1 MHPASFSDRNNPQRT
16 PEGTPPVVSHQWPRG
31 AAYLSM
37 PGDVGNMK
45 ATETKPSENL
55 NIVIVGHVD
64 HGKSTL
70 LGRLYADTGS
80 LPDGKLEKVQAICKQ
95 QGKEFEYAFLF
106 DAFLEEQ
113 EQGITIDT
121 ARTFFMWKGRQYIII
136 DAPGH
141 KEFLK
146 NMISGAARAEAALLL
161 IDALEGVKE
170 QSKKHGYLLSL
181 LGVRQ
186 FAVVVNKMDL
196 VGYRQ
201 DVFDGIEKEYREF
214 LGQFKAVPA
223 QFIPVSAKLGDN
235 IANRSQAMSWY
246 SGPTVLDTLSA
257 FQKETARSEQ
267 PLRLS
272 VQDVYKFDAR
282 RIITGRITAGR
293 LKVGDH
299 LVFSPSNKRANIRTV
314 EAFNIEPQPTEGQA
328 GQSIGITLDEQIF
341 VERGEIASHQE
352 HLPSVSTAFRANLFW
367 LGKKPLEKGRKY
379 LLRVATKEVDCEV
392 ASIHRIIDTMDLAQ
406 QQGSNSVGK
415 NQVAELTLRT
425 KAPVAFDLSAS
436 FEATGRFVLVD
447 EYDIAGGGIITE
459 LVHDDQEFLREE
471 ARRRD
476 FAWVKGEV
484 TVEDRA
490 QQYGHRA
497 AIVLITGGRHTG
509 KSFLARKLEGR
520 LVADGRHA
528 YLLDG
533 ENLRRGLDADLSE
546 EERGQTTEMARRYGE
561 VARLLID
568 TGLIVVSTTNPF
580 GLAYREASEAIR
592 TLVHPAPVIAVHM
605 SKIAEEPPPNTDVV
619 LTGPTDFDAA
629 TARILDE
636 LKRRG
641 VLAQAI
647 GAKPIFQYSI

>member
-1 MHPASFSDRNNPQRT
+1 MSSTA
-16 PEGTPPVVSHQWPRG
+16 VS
-31 AAYLSM
+31 A
-37 PGDVGNMK
+37 
-45 ATETKPSENL
+45 KPSENL

-80 LPDGKLEKVQAICKQ
+80 LPDGKLEKVQAICRQ

-121 ARTFFMWKGRQYIII
+121 ARTFFIWKGRQYIII

-201 DVFDGIEKEYREF
+201 DVFEGIEKEYREF
-214 LGQFKAVPA
+214 LGQFGAVPERI
-223 QFIPVSAKLGDN
+223 IPVSAKLGDN
-235 IANRSQAMSWY
+235 IANRSQSMPWY
-246 SGPTVLDTLSA
+246 NGPTVLDTLSL
-257 FQKETARSEQ
+257 FKKETARSEQ
-267 PLRLS
+267 PLRLPI
-272 VQDVYKFDAR
+272 QDVYKFDAR
-282 RIITGRITAGR
+282 RILAGRIAAGR

-299 LVFSPSNKRANIRTV
+299 LVFSPSNKRANVRSV
-314 EAFNIEPQPTEGQA
+314 EAFNLDPVPTKAEA
-328 GQSIGITLDEQIF
+328 GQSVGITLDEQIF
-341 VERGEIASHQE
+341 VERGEIATHQE
-352 HLPSVSTAFRANLFW
+352 QLPLVSTAIRANLFW
-367 LGKKPLEKGRKY
+367 LGRRPLEKGRKY
-379 LLRVATKEVDCEV
+379 VLRVATKEVDCEV
-392 ASIHRIIDTMDLAQ
+392 AAIHRIIDTMDLSQ
-406 QQGSNSVGK
+406 RQDSTSVGR
-415 NQVAELTLRT
+415 NQVAELTIRT
-425 KAPVAFDLSAS
+425 KAPIAFDLSAS

-447 EYDIAGGGIITE
+447 EYDIAGGGIVTE
-459 LVHDDQEFLREE
+459 MVHDDQEFLREE

-484 TVEDRA
+484 GIEERA

-497 AIVLITGGRHTG
+497 AIVLVTGGRHTG
-509 KSFLARKLEGR
+509 KSFLAKKLEAR

-533 ENLRRGLDADLSE
+533 ENLLRGLDADLSE
-546 EERGQTTEMARRYGE
+546 SERSQTAEMARRYGE
-561 VARLLID
+561 VARLLAD

-580 GLAYREASEAIR
+580 GPAYIEAVQAIR
-592 TLVHPAPVIAVHM
+592 TLVHPTPVICVHM
-605 SKIAEEPPPNTDVV
+605 SKVPEEAPPNTDV
-619 LTGPTDFDAA
+619 LLSGPSDFDAA
-629 TARILDE
+629 TRRILEE

-647 GAKPIFQYSI
+647 GAKPTFQYSI

>member
-1 MHPASFSDRNNPQRT
+1 MIQANNT
-16 PEGTPPVVSHQWPRG
+16 S
-31 AAYLSM
+31 
-37 PGDVGNMK
+37 
-45 ATETKPSENL
+45 SENL

-80 LPDGKLEKVQAICKQ
+80 LPDGKLEKVQAICRQ

-121 ARTFFMWKGRQYIII
+121 ARTFFTWKGRQYIII

-146 NMISGAARAEAALLL
+146 NMVSGAARAEAALLL

-201 DVFDGIEKEYREF
+201 DVFEGIEKEYREF
-214 LGQFKAVPA
+214 LGQFKAVPERI
-223 QFIPVSAKLGDN
+223 IPVSAKLGDN
-235 IANRSQAMSWY
+235 LVSRSENMSWY
-246 SGPTVLDTLSA
+246 SGPTVLDTLSL
-257 FQKETARSEQ
+257 FQKERPRSEQ
-267 PLRLS
+267 PLRLP

-282 RIITGRITAGR
+282 RIIAGRIAAGR
-293 LKVGDH
+293 LKVGDQ
-299 LVFSPSNKRANIRTV
+299 LVFSPSNKRANVKSV
-314 EAFNIEPQPTEGQA
+314 EAFNVEPIPTEAHA
-328 GQSIGITLDEQIF
+328 GQSVGITLDEQIF
-341 VERGEIASHQE
+341 VERGEIASHQGE
-352 HLPSVSTAFRANLFW
+352 LPLVSTAFRANLFW
-367 LGKKPLEKGRKY
+367 LGRRPLERGRKY
-379 LLRVATKEVDCEV
+379 ILRVATKEVDCEV
-392 ASIHRIIDTMDLAQ
+392 ATIHRIIDTMDLNQ
-406 QQGSNSVGK
+406 QQGGESVGK

-425 KAPVAFDLSAS
+425 KAPVAFDLSSS
-436 FEATGRFVLVD
+436 FEGTGRFVLVD
-447 EYDIAGGGIITE
+447 EYDIAGGGIVTE
-459 LVHDDQEFLREE
+459 MIRDDQEFLREE

-484 TVEDRA
+484 GVEERA
-490 QQYGHRA
+490 QQFGHRA
-497 AIVLITGGRHTG
+497 AIVLVTGGRHTG
-509 KSFLARKLEGR
+509 KSFLARKLEAR

-546 EERGQTTEMARRYGE
+546 TERSQTAEMARRYGE

-580 GLAYREASEAIR
+580 GLAYTEAVQAIR

-605 SKIAEEPPPNTDVV
+605 SKVPEEPPPGTDIA
-619 LTGPTDFDAA
+619 LSGPTDFDAA
-629 TARILDE
+629 TREILDE
-636 LKRRG
+636 LRRRG

-647 GAKPIFQYSI
+647 GAKPTFQYSI

>member
-1 MHPASFSDRNNPQRT
+1 MTT
-16 PEGTPPVVSHQWPRG
+16 PS
-31 AAYLSM
+31 
-37 PGDVGNMK
+37 
-45 ATETKPSENL
+45 TKPSENL

-214 LGQFKAVPA
+214 LGQFKAVPS

-235 IANRSQAMSWY
+235 IANRSRQMAWY
-246 SGPTVLDTLSA
+246 GGPTVLETLSA

-267 PLRLS
+267 PLRLP

-282 RIITGRITAGR
+282 RIITGRIAAGR

-299 LVFSPSNKRANIRTV
+299 LVFSPSNKRANVRTV
-314 EAFNIEPQPTEGQA
+314 EAFNIEPQPTEGRA
-328 GQSIGITLDEQIF
+328 GQSIGVTLDEQIF
-341 VERGEIASHQE
+341 VERGEIASHQDS
-352 HLPSVSTAFRANLFW
+352 LPNVSTAFRANLFW

-379 LLRVATKEVDCEV
+379 LLRIATKEVDCEV

-484 TVEDRA
+484 TVENRA

-497 AIVLITGGRHTG
+497 AVVLITGGRHTG

-592 TLVHPAPVIAVHM
+592 TLVHPVPVITVHM
-605 SKIAEEPPPNTDVV
+605 SKTAEEPPPNTDVT

-629 TARILDE
+629 TARIVEE

-647 GAKPIFQYSI
+647 GAKPVFQYSI

>member
-1 MHPASFSDRNNPQRT
+1 MSSTA
-16 PEGTPPVVSHQWPRG
+16 VS
-31 AAYLSM
+31 S
-37 PGDVGNMK
+37 
-45 ATETKPSENL
+45 KPSETL

-80 LPDGKLEKVQAICKQ
+80 LPDGKLEKVQAICRQ

-121 ARTFFMWKGRQYIII
+121 ARTFFIWKGRQYIII

-214 LGQFKAVPA
+214 LGQFGAVPERI
-223 QFIPVSAKLGDN
+223 IPVSAKLGDN
-235 IANRSQAMSWY
+235 IANRSQAMPWY
-246 SGPTVLDTLSA
+246 TGPTVLDILSL
-257 FQKETARSEQ
+257 FKKEMARSEQ
-267 PLRLS
+267 PLRFP

-282 RIITGRITAGR
+282 RILAGRVAAGR
-293 LKVGDH
+293 LKIGDH
-299 LVFSPSNKRANIRTV
+299 LVFSPSNKRANVRSV
-314 EAFNIEPQPTEGQA
+314 EAFNIEPPPTGAEA
-328 GQSIGITLDEQIF
+328 GQSVGITLDEQIF
-341 VERGEIASHQE
+341 VERGEIATHQE
-352 HLPSVSTAFRANLFW
+352 HLPLVSTAFRANLFW
-367 LGKKPLEKGRKY
+367 LGRRSLEKGRKY
-379 LLRVATKEVDCEV
+379 VLRIGTKEVDCEV
-392 ASIHRIIDTMDLAQ
+392 AAIHRIIDTMDLNQ
-406 QQGSNSVGK
+406 QQGSISVGR
-415 NQVAELTLRT
+415 NQVAELTIRT
-425 KAPVAFDLSAS
+425 KAPMAFDLSSS

-447 EYDIAGGGIITE
+447 EYDIAGGGIVTE

-484 TVEDRA
+484 GIEERA

-497 AIVLITGGRHTG
+497 AIVLVTGGRHTS
-509 KSFLARKLEGR
+509 KSFLAKKLEAR

-546 EERGQTTEMARRYGE
+546 GERGQTTEMARRYGE
-561 VARLLID
+561 VARLLVD

-580 GLAYREASEAIR
+580 GMAYTEAAQAIR
-592 TLVHPAPVIAVHM
+592 TLVHPTPVISVHM
-605 SKIAEEPPPNTDVV
+605 SKVPEEVPPNTDIV
-619 LTGPTDFDAA
+619 LSGPSDFDAA
-629 TARILDE
+629 TRRVLDE

-641 VLAQAI
+641 VLAEAI
-647 GAKPIFQYSI
+647 GAKPTFQYSI

>member
-1 MHPASFSDRNNPQRT
+1 MKMTMS
-16 PEGTPPVVSHQWPRG
+16 EIKPP
-31 AAYLSM
+31 
-37 PGDVGNMK
+37 
-45 ATETKPSENL
+45 ENL

-214 LGQFKAVPA
+214 LGQFKAVPS

-235 IANRSQAMSWY
+235 IANRSTTMPWY
-246 SGPTVLDTLSA
+246 SGSTVLDTLGA
-257 FQKETARSEQ
+257 FSKEAARAEQ

-314 EAFNIEPQPTEGQA
+314 EAFNIEPQPIEGQA
-328 GQSIGITLDEQIF
+328 GQSIGVTLDEQIF

-367 LGKKPLEKGRKY
+367 LGKRPLEKGRKY

-392 ASIHRIIDTMDLAQ
+392 ALIHRIIDTMDLAQ
-406 QQGSNSVGK
+406 QQGSSTVNK

-497 AIVLITGGRHTG
+497 AVVLITGGRHAG

-546 EERGQTTEMARRYGE
+546 EERGQSTEMARRYGE
-561 VARLLID
+561 VARLLTD

-580 GLAYREASEAIR
+580 GLAYREASQAIK

-605 SKIAEEPPPNTDVV
+605 SRTEEAPPPNTDVV
-619 LTGPTDFDAA
+619 LSGPTDFDAA

>member
-1 MHPASFSDRNNPQRT
+1 MSTTDA
-16 PEGTPPVVSHQWPRG
+16 
-31 AAYLSM
+31 
-37 PGDVGNMK
+37 
-45 ATETKPSENL
+45 KPSENL

-80 LPDGKLEKVQAICKQ
+80 LPDGKLEKVRSICRQ

-121 ARTFFMWKGRQYIII
+121 ARTFFIWKGRQYIII

-214 LGQFKAVPA
+214 LGQFSAVPA
-223 QFIPVSAKLGDN
+223 QFVPVSAKLGDN
-235 IANRSQAMSWY
+235 IVNRSEAMSWY
-246 SGPTVLDTLSA
+246 AGPTVLDTLSM
-257 FQKETARSEQ
+257 FRKEAARSEQ
-267 PLRLS
+267 PLRLP

-282 RIITGRITAGR
+282 RIIAGR
-293 LKVGDH
+293 LAAGRLRIGDQ
-299 LVFSPSNKRANIRTV
+299 LVFSPSNKRANIKSL
-314 EAFNIEPQPTEGQA
+314 EAFNIDPPVTMAEA
-328 GQSIGITLDEQIF
+328 GQSIGVTLDEQIF
-341 VERGEIASHQE
+341 VERGEIGSPPDQ
-352 HLPSVSTAFRANLFW
+352 LPLVSTAFRANLFW
-367 LGKKPLEKGRKY
+367 LGKRPLERGRKY

-392 ASIHRIIDTMDLAQ
+392 AAIHRIIDTMDLAQ
-406 QQGSNSVGK
+406 QQGSSVVNK

-484 TVEDRA
+484 GVEDRA
-490 QQYGHRA
+490 QQFGHRA
-497 AIVLITGGRHTG
+497 AVVLVTGGRHTG
-509 KSFLARKLEGR
+509 KSMLARTLEGR

-546 EERGQTTEMARRYGE
+546 EARGQTAEMARRYGE

-580 GLAYREASEAIR
+580 GLDYREAVQAIR

-605 SKIAEEPPPNTDVV
+605 SRTEEEPPANTDVV
-619 LTGPTDFDAA
+619 LCGPTDFDAA
-629 TARILDE
+629 TKRVMEE
-636 LKRRG
+636 LRRRG
-641 VLAQAI
+641 VLAEAI
-647 GAKPIFQYSI
+647 GAKPTFQYSI

>member
-1 MHPASFSDRNNPQRT
+1 MAEANS
-16 PEGTPPVVSHQWPRG
+16 
-31 AAYLSM
+31 
-37 PGDVGNMK
+37 
-45 ATETKPSENL
+45 KPSDNL

-80 LPDGKLEKVQAICKQ
+80 LPDGKLEKVQAICRQ

-121 ARTFFMWKGRQYIII
+121 ARTFFGWKGRYYIII

-146 NMISGAARAEAALLL
+146 NMISGAARAEGALLL

-214 LGQFKAVPA
+214 LGQFKAVP
-223 QFIPVSAKLGDN
+223 QQIIPVSAKLGDN
-235 IANRSQAMSWY
+235 IANRSEQMPWY
-246 SGPTVLDTLSA
+246 SGPTVLDALSA
-257 FQKETARSEQ
+257 FRKEPGRSEQ
-267 PLRLS
+267 PLRLPI
-272 VQDVYKFDAR
+272 QDVYKFDAR
-282 RIITGRITAGR
+282 RIITGRVTAGR
-293 LKVGDH
+293 VKVGDS
-299 LVFSPSNKRANIRTV
+299 LVFSPSNKRATV
-314 EAFNIEPQPTEGQA
+314 KSIEAFNIDPPPTEGQA
-328 GQSIGITLDEQIF
+328 GQSVGVTLDEQIF
-341 VERGEIASHQE
+341 VERGEVASHQDA
-352 HLPSVSTAFRANLFW
+352 LPLVSTAFRANVFW
-367 LGKKPLEKGRKY
+367 LGRKPLERGRRY
-379 LLRVATKEVDCEV
+379 QLRVATKEVDCEV
-392 ASIHRIIDTMDLAQ
+392 ATIHRIIDTMDLAQ
-406 QQGSNSVGK
+406 QQGSHVVNK
-415 NQVAELTLRT
+415 NQVAELTVRT
-425 KAPVAFDLSAS
+425 KTPMAFDLSAS
-436 FEATGRFVLVD
+436 FESTGRFVLVD
-447 EYDIAGGGIITE
+447 EYDIAGGGIVTE

-471 ARRRD
+471 ARQRD
-476 FAWVKGEV
+476 FAWVKGQV
-484 TVEDRA
+484 GVEDRA

-497 AIVLITGGRHTG
+497 AIVLVTGGRHTG
-509 KSFLARKLEGR
+509 KSFLARTIEAR

-546 EERGQTTEMARRYGE
+546 DERGQATEMARRYGE
-561 VARLLID
+561 VARLLVD

-580 GLAYREASEAIR
+580 GMAYADAAQAIR
-592 TLVHPAPVIAVHM
+592 TLVHPVPVIAIHM
-605 SKIAEEPPPNTDVV
+605 SKAPEEVPPNTDIV
-619 LTGPTDFDAA
+619 LSGPADFDAA
-629 TARILDE
+629 TRRILEE

>member
-1 MHPASFSDRNNPQRT
+1 M
-16 PEGTPPVVSHQWPRG
+16 GTAKS
-31 AAYLSM
+31 
-37 PGDVGNMK
+37 
-45 ATETKPSENL
+45 SENL

-80 LPDGKLEKVQAICKQ
+80 LPDGKLEKVQAICRQ

-201 DVFDGIEKEYREF
+201 DVFEGIEKEYREF
-214 LGQFKAVPA
+214 LAQFGAVPERI
-223 QFIPVSAKLGDN
+223 IPVSAKMGDN
-235 IANRSQAMSWY
+235 IANRSGTMPWY
-246 SGPTVLDTLSA
+246 QGPTVLDTLSL
-257 FQKETARSEQ
+257 FKKETARSEQ
-267 PLRLS
+267 PLRFP

-282 RIITGRITAGR
+282 RIIAGRITAGR
-293 LKVGDH
+293 LKIGDH
-299 LVFSPSNKRANIRTV
+299 LVFSPSNKRANIRSI
-314 EAFNIEPQPTEGQA
+314 EAFNVEPVLTGAEA
-328 GQSIGITLDEQIF
+328 GQSVGITLDEQIF
-341 VERGEIASHQE
+341 VERGEVATHQE
-352 HLPSVSTAFRANLFW
+352 QLPLVSTAFKANLFW
-367 LGKKPLEKGRKY
+367 LGKQPLEQGRRY
-379 LLRVATKEVDCEV
+379 LLRVATREVECEV
-392 ASIHRIIDTMDLAQ
+392 AAIHRIIDTMDLNQ
-406 QQGSNSVGK
+406 QSGSNKVAR
-415 NQVAELTLRT
+415 NQVGELTLRT

-447 EYDIAGGGIITE
+447 DYDIAGGGIVTE
-459 LVHDDQEFLREE
+459 MIRDDQEFLREE

-484 TVEDRA
+484 GIEERA

-509 KSFLARKLEGR
+509 KSFLAKKLEAR

-533 ENLRRGLDADLSE
+533 ENLRRGLDADLAE
-546 EERGQTTEMARRYGE
+546 GERSQTMEMARRYGE
-561 VARLLID
+561 VARLLAD

-580 GLAYREASEAIR
+580 GMAYAEAAQAIR
-592 TLVHPAPVIAVHM
+592 TLVHPTPVISIQM
-605 SKIAEEPPPNTDVV
+605 STFSDEASTNADLVFS
-619 LTGPTDFDAA
+619 GPADFDAA
-629 TARILDE
+629 TKSILDE

-647 GAKPIFQYSI
+647 GAKPTFQYSI

>member
-1 MHPASFSDRNNPQRT
+1 
-16 PEGTPPVVSHQWPRG
+16 
-31 AAYLSM
+31 
-37 PGDVGNMK
+37 MK
-45 ATETKPSENL
+45 TIETKPSENL

-70 LGRLYADTGS
+70 LGRLYADTNS

-214 LGQFKAVPA
+214 LGQFRAVPA

-235 IANRSQAMSWY
+235 IANRSTQMSWY
-246 SGPTVLDTLSA
+246 SGPTVLDTLGA
-257 FQKETARSEQ
+257 FKKEAARSEQ
-267 PLRLS
+267 PLRFP

-293 LKVGDH
+293 IKVGDH
-299 LVFSPSNKRANIRTV
+299 VVFSPSNKRANVRTV
-314 EAFNIEPQPTEGQA
+314 EAFNVEPQPTEGQA
-328 GQSIGITLDEQIF
+328 GQSIGVTLDEQIF

-406 QQGSNSVGK
+406 QQGSHTVNK

-425 KAPVAFDLSAS
+425 KTPVAFDLSAS

-447 EYDIAGGGIITE
+447 EYDIAGGGIVTE

-561 VARLLID
+561 VARLLMD

-592 TLVHPAPVIAVHM
+592 TLVHPVPVIAVHM
-605 SKIAEEPPPNTDVV
+605 SKTAEEPPANTDVV

-647 GAKPIFQYSI
+647 GAKPVFQYSI

>member
-1 MHPASFSDRNNPQRT
+1 MSTAQ
-16 PEGTPPVVSHQWPRG
+16 VSQ
-31 AAYLSM
+31 
-37 PGDVGNMK
+37 
-45 ATETKPSENL
+45 PSENL

-80 LPDGKLEKVQAICKQ
+80 LPDGKLEKVQAICLQ

-121 ARTFFMWKGRQYIII
+121 ARTFFIWKGRQYIII

-214 LGQFKAVPA
+214 LGQFGAVPERI
-223 QFIPVSAKLGDN
+223 IPVSAKLGDN
-235 IANRSQAMSWY
+235 IANRSQAMGWY
-246 SGPTVLDTLSA
+246 HGPTVLETLSL
-257 FQKETARSEQ
+257 FKKEMARSEQ
-267 PLRLS
+267 PLRFP

-282 RIITGRITAGR
+282 RILAGRIAAGR

-299 LVFSPSNKRANIRTV
+299 LVFSPSNKRANIRSI
-314 EAFNIEPQPTEGQA
+314 EAFNIEPPPVGGEA
-328 GQSIGITLDEQIF
+328 GQSVGITLDEQIF
-341 VERGEIASHQE
+341 VERGEIATHQE
-352 HLPSVSTAFRANLFW
+352 QLPLVSTAFRANLFW
-367 LGKKPLEKGRKY
+367 LGKRPLEKGRKY
-379 LLRVATKEVDCEV
+379 LLRVATKEEDCEV
-392 ASIHRIIDTMDLAQ
+392 ASIHRIIDTMDLNQ
-406 QQGSNSVGK
+406 QQGSTTVGR
-415 NQVAELTLRT
+415 NQVAELTIRT
-425 KAPVAFDLSAS
+425 KSPIAFDLSSS

-447 EYDIAGGGIITE
+447 EYDIAGGGIVTE
-459 LVHDDQEFLREE
+459 MVRDDQEFLREE

-484 TVEDRA
+484 GIEERA

-509 KSFLARKLEGR
+509 KSLLAKTLEAR
-520 LVADGRHA
+520 LVGDGRHA

-533 ENLRRGLDADLSE
+533 ENLRRGLDADLPES
-546 EERGQTTEMARRYGE
+546 ERGQMTEMARRYGE
-561 VARLLID
+561 VARLLVD

-580 GLAYREASEAIR
+580 GSAFIEAAQAIR
-592 TLVHPAPVIAVHM
+592 TLVHPTPVISVHM
-605 SKIAEEPPPNTDVV
+605 SKAPEEVPPHTDIV
-619 LTGPTDFDAA
+619 LAGSIDLEAA
-629 TARILDE
+629 TRRILEE

-647 GAKPIFQYSI
+647 GAKPTFQYSI

>member
-1 MHPASFSDRNNPQRT
+1 
-16 PEGTPPVVSHQWPRG
+16 
-31 AAYLSM
+31 
-37 PGDVGNMK
+37 
-45 ATETKPSENL
+45 
-55 NIVIVGHVD
+55 
-64 HGKSTL
+64 
-70 LGRLYADTGS
+70 
-80 LPDGKLEKVQAICKQ
+80 
-95 QGKEFEYAFLF
+95 
-106 DAFLEEQ
+106 
-113 EQGITIDT
+113 
-121 ARTFFMWKGRQYIII
+121 MWKGRQYIII

-214 LGQFKAVPA
+214 LGQFKAVPS

-235 IANRSQAMSWY
+235 IANRSGRMSWY
-246 SGPTVLDTLSA
+246 SGSTVLETLGA
-257 FQKETARSEQ
+257 FNKETARSEQ
-267 PLRLS
+267 PLRLP

-314 EAFNIEPQPTEGQA
+314 EAFNIEPQPTEGKA
-328 GQSIGITLDEQIF
+328 GQSIGVTLDEQIF

-352 HLPSVSTAFRANLFW
+352 HLPLVSTAVRANLFW
-367 LGKKPLEKGRKY
+367 LGKRPLEKGRKY

-406 QQGSNSVGK
+406 QQGSTTISK

-425 KAPVAFDLSAS
+425 KTPVAFDLSSS

-497 AIVLITGGRHTG
+497 AVVLITGGRHTG

-546 EERGQTTEMARRYGE
+546 EERGQTAEMARRYGE
-561 VARLLID
+561 VARLLTD

-580 GLAYREASEAIR
+580 GLAYHEASQAIR
-592 TLVHPAPVIAVHM
+592 TLVHPAPVIAVHR
-605 SKIAEEPPPNTDVV
+605 SKTEEEPPPNTDV
-619 LTGPTDFDAA
+619 LLSGPTDFDAA
-629 TARILDE
+629 TVRILDE

>member
-1 MHPASFSDRNNPQRT
+1 MGSTA
-16 PEGTPPVVSHQWPRG
+16 VSSR
-31 AAYLSM
+31 
-37 PGDVGNMK
+37 
-45 ATETKPSENL
+45 PSENL

-80 LPDGKLEKVQAICKQ
+80 LPDGKLEKVQAICRQ

-121 ARTFFMWKGRQYIII
+121 ARTFFTWKGRQYIII

-201 DVFDGIEKEYREF
+201 DVFEGIEKEYREF
-214 LGQFKAVPA
+214 LGQFNAVPERI
-223 QFIPVSAKLGDN
+223 IPVSAKLGDN
-235 IANRSQAMSWY
+235 IVGRSKNMSWY
-246 SGPTVLDTLSA
+246 SGPTVLDTLSL

-267 PLRLS
+267 PLRLP

-282 RIITGRITAGR
+282 RIIAGRIVAGR
-293 LKVGDH
+293 LKVGDQ
-299 LVFSPSNKRANIRTV
+299 LVFSPSNKRANIKSV
-314 EAFNIEPQPTEGQA
+314 EAFNIEPVPTEAHA
-328 GQSIGITLDEQIF
+328 GQSVGITLDEQIF
-341 VERGEIASHQE
+341 VERGEIASHQGE
-352 HLPSVSTAFRANLFW
+352 LPLVSTAFRANLFW
-367 LGKKPLEKGRKY
+367 LGRRPLERGRKY

-392 ASIHRIIDTMDLAQ
+392 ATIHRIIDTMDLNQ
-406 QQGSNSVGK
+406 QQGGESVGK

-425 KAPVAFDLSAS
+425 KAPVAFDLSSS
-436 FEATGRFVLVD
+436 FEDTGRFVLVD
-447 EYDIAGGGIITE
+447 EYDIAGGGIVTDMIR
-459 LVHDDQEFLREE
+459 DDQEFLREE

-484 TVEDRA
+484 GIEERA
-490 QQYGHRA
+490 QQFGHRA
-497 AIVLITGGRHTG
+497 AIVLVTGGRHTG
-509 KSFLARKLEGR
+509 KSFLARKLEAR

-546 EERGQTTEMARRYGE
+546 TERSQTAEMARRYGE

-580 GLAYREASEAIR
+580 GLAYAEAVQAIR

-605 SKIAEEPPPNTDVV
+605 SKVPEEPPPGTDVV
-619 LTGPTDFDAA
+619 LSGPTDFDAA
-629 TARILDE
+629 TREILDE

-647 GAKPIFQYSI
+647 GAKPTFQYSI

>member
-1 MHPASFSDRNNPQRT
+1 MSEA
-16 PEGTPPVVSHQWPRG
+16 
-31 AAYLSM
+31 
-37 PGDVGNMK
+37 
-45 ATETKPSENL
+45 TKPSENL

-214 LGQFKAVPA
+214 LGQFKAVPS

-235 IANRSQAMSWY
+235 IANRSATMSWY
-246 SGPTVLDTLSA
+246 SGPTVLETLGG
-257 FQKETARSEQ
+257 FGKEAARSEQ
-267 PLRLS
+267 PMRLP

-314 EAFNIEPQPTEGQA
+314 ESFNIEPPPTDGQA
-328 GQSIGITLDEQIF
+328 GQSIGVTLDEQIF

-367 LGKKPLEKGRKY
+367 LGKRPLEKERKY

-406 QQGSNSVGK
+406 QQGSSTVNK

-497 AIVLITGGRHTG
+497 AVVLITGGRHTG

-561 VARLLID
+561 VARLLTD

-580 GLAYREASEAIR
+580 GLAYREASQAIR

-605 SKIAEEPPPNTDVV
+605 SKTEEEPPLNTDVAV
-619 LTGPTDFDAA
+619 VGPMDFDAA

-647 GAKPIFQYSI
+647 GAKPVFQYSI

>member
-1 MHPASFSDRNNPQRT
+1 MIMSQT
-16 PEGTPPVVSHQWPRG
+16 
-31 AAYLSM
+31 
-37 PGDVGNMK
+37 
-45 ATETKPSENL
+45 TKPSENL

-80 LPDGKLEKVQAICKQ
+80 LPDGKLEKVQAICQQ

-214 LGQFKAVPA
+214 LGQFKAMPS

-235 IANRSQAMSWY
+235 IANRSKQMSWY
-246 SGPTVLDTLSA
+246 SGPTVLETLSV
-257 FQKETARSEQ
+257 FQKEAARSEQ
-267 PLRLS
+267 PLRLP

-328 GQSIGITLDEQIF
+328 GQSIGVTLDEQIF

-352 HLPSVSTAFRANLFW
+352 QLPLVSTAFRANLFW

-392 ASIHRIIDTMDLAQ
+392 ATIHRIIDTMDLAQ
-406 QQGSNSVGK
+406 QQGSHTIGK

-425 KAPVAFDLSAS
+425 KIPVAFDLSAS
-436 FEATGRFVLVD
+436 FETTGRFVLVD

-497 AIVLITGGRHTG
+497 AVVLITGGRHTG

-561 VARLLID
+561 VARLLTD

-580 GLAYREASEAIR
+580 GLAYREASQAIR

-605 SKIAEEPPPNTDVV
+605 SKSEEEPPPNTDVV
-619 LTGPTDFDAA
+619 LSGPTDFNAA
-629 TARILDE
+629 TARVLDE

>member
-1 MHPASFSDRNNPQRT
+1 MGDTTMTTAPAR
-16 PEGTPPVVSHQWPRG
+16 VVS
-31 AAYLSM
+31 
-37 PGDVGNMK
+37 
-45 ATETKPSENL
+45 KPEENL

-70 LGRLYADTGS
+70 VGRLYADTGS
-80 LPDGKLEKVQAICKQ
+80 LPEGKLEKVQAICRQ
-95 QGKEFEYAFLF
+95 QGKDFEYAFLF

-121 ARTFFMWKGRQYIII
+121 ARTFFIWKGRQYIII

-181 LGVRQ
+181 LGVSQ

-214 LGQFKAVPA
+214 LGQFKAVPT

-235 IANRSQAMSWY
+235 IVGRSAQMPWY
-246 SGPTVLDTLSA
+246 TGATVLDTLSL
-257 FQKETARSEQ
+257 FRKEAARSEQ
-267 PLRLS
+267 PLRLP

-299 LVFSPSNKRANIRTV
+299 LVFSPSNKRANIKSV
-314 EAFNIEPQPTEGQA
+314 EAFNIEPQPMVAEA

-341 VERGEIASHQE
+341 VERGEIASHHEQ
-352 HLPSVSTAFRANLFW
+352 LPSVSTAFRANVFW

-406 QQGSNSVGK
+406 QQGSNTVGK
-415 NQVAELTLRT
+415 NQVAELTLRAKT
-425 KAPVAFDLSAS
+425 PLAFDLSSS

-484 TVEDRA
+484 GVEDRA
-490 QQYGHRA
+490 KQYGHRA
-497 AIVLITGGRHTG
+497 AVVLFTGGRHTG
-509 KSFLARKLEGR
+509 KSLLARKLEGQ

-533 ENLRRGLDADLSE
+533 ENLRRGLDADLSD
-546 EERGQTTEMARRYGE
+546 EERSQTAEMARRYGE
-561 VARLLID
+561 VARLLTD

-580 GLAYREASEAIR
+580 GLAYQEAAQAIR
-592 TLVHPAPVIAVHM
+592 TLVNPAPVIAVHM
-605 SKIAEEPPPNTDVV
+605 SKTAEEPPPNTDVV
-619 LTGPTDFDAA
+619 LVGPTDLDAA
-629 TARILDE
+629 TKRIMNE
-636 LKRRG
+636 LKKRG

-647 GAKPIFQYSI
+647 GTKPVFQYSI

>member
-1 MHPASFSDRNNPQRT
+1 M
-16 PEGTPPVVSHQWPRG
+16 
-31 AAYLSM
+31 
-37 PGDVGNMK
+37 
-45 ATETKPSENL
+45 TETISKPSDNL

-80 LPDGKLEKVQAICKQ
+80 LPDGKLEKVQAICRQ

-121 ARTFFMWKGRQYIII
+121 ARTFFGWKGRHYIII

-146 NMISGAARAEAALLL
+146 NMISGAARAEGALLL

-214 LGQFKAVPA
+214 LGQFKAVP
-223 QFIPVSAKLGDN
+223 QQIIPVSAKLGDN
-235 IANRSQAMSWY
+235 IANRSEQMPWY
-246 SGPTVLDTLSA
+246 SGPTVLDALSA
-257 FQKETARSEQ
+257 FQKEPGRSEQ
-267 PLRLS
+267 PLRLP

-282 RIITGRITAGR
+282 RIIAGRVTAGR
-293 LKVGDH
+293 VKVGDT
-299 LVFSPSNKRANIRTV
+299 LVFSPSNKRATV
-314 EAFNIEPQPTEGQA
+314 KSIEAFNIDPPPVEGHA
-328 GQSIGITLDEQIF
+328 GQSVGVTLDEQIF
-341 VERGEIASHQE
+341 VERGEVASHQE
-352 HLPSVSTAFRANLFW
+352 QLPLVSTAFRANVFW
-367 LGKKPLEKGRKY
+367 LGRKPLERGRRY
-379 LLRVATKEVDCEV
+379 QLRVATREVDCEV
-392 ASIHRIIDTMDLAQ
+392 ATIHRIIDTMDLAQ
-406 QQGSNSVGK
+406 QQGSSVVNK
-415 NQVAELTLRT
+415 NQVAELTIRAKT
-425 KAPVAFDLSAS
+425 PVAFDLSAS

-447 EYDIAGGGIITE
+447 EYDIAGGGIVTE
-459 LVHDDQEFLREE
+459 LLHDDQEFLREE
-471 ARRRD
+471 ARQRD
-476 FAWVKGEV
+476 FAWVKGKV
-484 TVEDRA
+484 GVEDRA

-497 AIVLITGGRHTG
+497 AIVLVTGGRHTG
-509 KSFLARKLEGR
+509 KSFLARTIEAR

-546 EERGQTTEMARRYGE
+546 GERGQVAEMARRYGE
-561 VARLLID
+561 VARLLVD

-580 GLAYREASEAIR
+580 GMAYVEAAQAIR
-592 TLVHPAPVIAVHM
+592 TLVHPVPVIAIHM
-605 SKIAEEPPPNTDVV
+605 SKAPEEVPPHTDIA
-619 LTGPTDFDAA
+619 LSGPADFDAA
-629 TARILDE
+629 TRRILEE

-647 GAKPIFQYSI
+647 GAKPTFQYSI

>member
-1 MHPASFSDRNNPQRT
+1 LGLAEQVEEIM
-16 PEGTPPVVSHQWPRG
+16 GTAKS
-31 AAYLSM
+31 
-37 PGDVGNMK
+37 
-45 ATETKPSENL
+45 SENL

-80 LPDGKLEKVQAICKQ
+80 LPDGKLEKVQAICRQ

-121 ARTFFMWKGRQYIII
+121 ARTFFMWKGRHYIII

-201 DVFDGIEKEYREF
+201 DVFEGIEKEYREF
-214 LGQFKAVPA
+214 LAQFGAVPERI
-223 QFIPVSAKLGDN
+223 IPVSAKMGDN
-235 IANRSQAMSWY
+235 IANRSGTMPWY
-246 SGPTVLDTLSA
+246 QGPTVLDTLSL
-257 FQKETARSEQ
+257 FKKETARSEQ
-267 PLRLS
+267 PLRFP

-282 RIITGRITAGR
+282 RIIAGRITAGR
-293 LKVGDH
+293 LKIGDH
-299 LVFSPSNKRANIRTV
+299 LVFSPSNKRANIRSI
-314 EAFNIEPQPTEGQA
+314 EAFNVEPVLTGAEA
-328 GQSIGITLDEQIF
+328 GQSVGITLDEQIF
-341 VERGEIASHQE
+341 VERGEVATHQE
-352 HLPSVSTAFRANLFW
+352 QLPLVSTAFKANLFW
-367 LGKKPLEKGRKY
+367 LGKQPLEQGRRY
-379 LLRVATKEVDCEV
+379 LLRVATREVECEL
-392 ASIHRIIDTMDLAQ
+392 AAIHRIIDTMDLNQ
-406 QQGSNSVGK
+406 QSGSNKVAR
-415 NQVAELTLRT
+415 NQVGELTLRT

-447 EYDIAGGGIITE
+447 DYDIAGGGIVTE
-459 LVHDDQEFLREE
+459 MIRDDQEFLREE

-484 TVEDRA
+484 GIEERA

-509 KSFLARKLEGR
+509 KSFLAKKLEAR

-533 ENLRRGLDADLSE
+533 ENLRRGLDADLAE
-546 EERGQTTEMARRYGE
+546 GERSQTMEMARRYGE
-561 VARLLID
+561 VARLLAD

-580 GLAYREASEAIR
+580 GMAYAEAAQAIR
-592 TLVHPAPVIAVHM
+592 TLVHPTPVISIQM
-605 SKIAEEPPPNTDVV
+605 STLSEEASTNADLVFS
-619 LTGPTDFDAA
+619 GPADFDAA
-629 TARILDE
+629 TKSILDE

-647 GAKPIFQYSI
+647 GAKPTFQYSI

>member
-1 MHPASFSDRNNPQRT
+1 M
-16 PEGTPPVVSHQWPRG
+16 
-31 AAYLSM
+31 AAT
-37 PGDVGNMK
+37 N
-45 ATETKPSENL
+45 TKPSDNL

-80 LPDGKLEKVQAICKQ
+80 LPDGKLEKVQAICRQ

-121 ARTFFMWKGRQYIII
+121 ARTFFGWKGRHYIII

-146 NMISGAARAEAALLL
+146 NMISGAARAEGALLL

-214 LGQFKAVPA
+214 LGQFKAVP
-223 QFIPVSAKLGDN
+223 QQIIPVSAKLGDN
-235 IANRSQAMSWY
+235 IANRSGSMPWY
-246 SGPTVLDTLSA
+246 SGLTVLDALSA
-257 FQKETARSEQ
+257 FQKELGRTEQ
-267 PLRLS
+267 PLRLP

-282 RIITGRITAGR
+282 RIIAGRVTAGHV
-293 LKVGDH
+293 KVGDS
-299 LVFSPSNKRANIRTV
+299 LVFSPSNKRATV
-314 EAFNIEPQPTEGQA
+314 RSIEAFNIDPLPVEGHA
-328 GQSIGITLDEQIF
+328 GQSVGVTLDEQIF
-341 VERGEIASHQE
+341 VERGEVASHQE
-352 HLPSVSTAFRANLFW
+352 QLPLVSTAFRANVFW
-367 LGKKPLEKGRKY
+367 LGRKPLERGRRY
-379 LLRVATKEVDCEV
+379 QLRVATREVDCEV
-392 ASIHRIIDTMDLAQ
+392 ATIHRIIDTMDLAQ
-406 QQGSNSVGK
+406 QQGSSVVNK
-415 NQVAELTLRT
+415 NQVAELTIRAKT
-425 KAPVAFDLSAS
+425 PVAFDLSAS
-436 FEATGRFVLVD
+436 FESTGRFVLVD
-447 EYDIAGGGIITE
+447 EYDIAGGGIVTE

-471 ARRRD
+471 ARQRD
-476 FAWVKGEV
+476 FAWVKGKV
-484 TVEDRA
+484 GVEDRA

-497 AIVLITGGRHTG
+497 AIVLVTGGRHSG
-509 KSFLARKLEGR
+509 KSFLARTIEAR

-546 EERGQTTEMARRYGE
+546 GERGQVAEMARRYGE
-561 VARLLID
+561 VARLLVD

-580 GLAYREASEAIR
+580 GMAYVEAAQAIR
-592 TLVHPAPVIAVHM
+592 TLVHPVPVIAIHM
-605 SKIAEEPPPNTDVV
+605 SKAPEEVPPHTDIA
-619 LTGPTDFDAA
+619 LSGPADFDAA
-629 TARILDE
+629 TRQILEE

-647 GAKPIFQYSI
+647 GAKPTFQYSI

>member
-1 MHPASFSDRNNPQRT
+1 M
-16 PEGTPPVVSHQWPRG
+16 
-31 AAYLSM
+31 
-37 PGDVGNMK
+37 
-45 ATETKPSENL
+45 TETHAKPSENL

-80 LPDGKLEKVQAICKQ
+80 LPDGKLEKVQAICRQ

-121 ARTFFMWKGRQYIII
+121 ARTFFIWKGRQYIII

-141 KEFLK
+141 KEFLT

-214 LGQFKAVPA
+214 LGQFKAVPS
-223 QFIPVSAKLGDN
+223 QFIPVSAKLGEN
-235 IANRSQAMSWY
+235 IFNRSQHMPWFT
-246 SGPTVLDTLSA
+246 GPTVLETLSA
-257 FQKETARSEQ
+257 FKMEPARSEQ
-267 PLRLS
+267 PLRLQ

-299 LVFSPSNKRANIRTV
+299 LVFSPSNKRANIKSV
-314 EAFNIEPQPTEGQA
+314 EAFNIEPPPTEASA
-328 GQSIGITLDEQIF
+328 GQSVGITFDEQIF

-352 HLPSVSTAFRANLFW
+352 QLPLVSTAFTANVFW

-379 LLRVATKEVDCEV
+379 QLRIATKEVDSEV
-392 ASIHRIIDTMDLAQ
+392 AAIHRIIDTMDLAQ
-406 QQGSNSVGK
+406 QQGSKTVNK
-415 NQVAELTLRT
+415 NQVAELTLRAKT
-425 KAPVAFDLSAS
+425 PVAFDLSAS

-484 TVEDRA
+484 GVEERA

-497 AIVLITGGRHTG
+497 AVILFTGGRHTG
-509 KSFLARKLEGR
+509 KSFLARTLEGR

-546 EERGQTTEMARRYGE
+546 GARGQTTEMARRYGE

-580 GLAYREASEAIR
+580 GLAYREAVEAIR

-605 SKIAEEPPPNTDVV
+605 SKTDEEPPPNTDVV
-619 LTGPTDFDAA
+619 LSGPTDFDAA
-629 TARILDE
+629 TKRIMDE

-647 GAKPIFQYSI
+647 GAKPVFQYSI

>member
-1 MHPASFSDRNNPQRT
+1 MA
-16 PEGTPPVVSHQWPRG
+16 
-31 AAYLSM
+31 
-37 PGDVGNMK
+37 
-45 ATETKPSENL
+45 ETISKPSDNL

-80 LPDGKLEKVQAICKQ
+80 LPDGKLEKVQAICRQ

-121 ARTFFMWKGRQYIII
+121 ARTFFGWKGRYYIII

-146 NMISGAARAEAALLL
+146 NMISGAARAEGALLL
-161 IDALEGVKE
+161 IDAVEGVKE

-201 DVFDGIEKEYREF
+201 DVFDAIEKEYREF
-214 LGQFKAVPA
+214 LGQFKAVP
-223 QFIPVSAKLGDN
+223 QQIIPVSAKLGDN
-235 IANRSQAMSWY
+235 IANRSEQMPWY
-246 SGPTVLDTLSA
+246 SGPTVLDALSA
-257 FQKETARSEQ
+257 FRKEPGRSEQ
-267 PLRLS
+267 PLRLP

-282 RIITGRITAGR
+282 RIITGRVTAGR
-293 LKVGDH
+293 VKVGDA
-299 LVFSPSNKRANIRTV
+299 LVFSPSNKRAVVKSI
-314 EAFNIEPQPTEGQA
+314 EAFNIDPPPVVGHA
-328 GQSIGITLDEQIF
+328 GQSVGVTLDDQIF
-341 VERGEIASHQE
+341 VERGEIASHQDE
-352 HLPSVSTAFRANLFW
+352 LPLVSTAFRANLFW
-367 LGKKPLEKGRKY
+367 LGRKPLERGRRY
-379 LLRVATKEVDCEV
+379 QLRMATREVDCEV
-392 ASIHRIIDTMDLAQ
+392 ATIHRIIDTMDLAQ
-406 QQGSNSVGK
+406 QQGSAVVNK
-415 NQVAELTLRT
+415 NQVAELTIRAKT
-425 KAPVAFDLSAS
+425 PVAFDLSAS
-436 FEATGRFVLVD
+436 FESTGRFVLVD
-447 EYDIAGGGIITE
+447 EYDIAGGGIVTE

-471 ARRRD
+471 ARQRD
-476 FAWVKGEV
+476 FSWVKGEV
-484 TVEDRA
+484 GVEDRA

-497 AIVLITGGRHTG
+497 AIVLVTGGRHTG
-509 KSFLARKLEGR
+509 KSFLARTIEAR

-533 ENLRRGLDADLSE
+533 GNLRRGLDADLSE
-546 EERGQTTEMARRYGE
+546 GERGQATEMARRYGE
-561 VARLLID
+561 VARLLVD

-580 GLAYREASEAIR
+580 GMAYVEAAQTIR
-592 TLVHPAPVIAVHM
+592 TLVHPVPVIAIHM
-605 SKIAEEPPPNTDVV
+605 SKAPEEVPPNTDIV
-619 LTGPTDFDAA
+619 LSGPADFDAA
-629 TARILDE
+629 TRRILEE